1 MAAAFATILTSHES
15 SAIGSVTRQVPTPD
29 QMFNM
34 LATDLRTAV
43 PTTVR
48 RGLTT
53 GSAPT
58 KSSFFFFFFFFWV
71 VFDRSDRLPPVHV
84 CFAPK
89 RTEARRGALNW
100 LQLISSSWELDRSL

>member
-29 QMFNM
+29 HMFNM

-58 KSSFFFFFFFFWV
+58 KSTVGGDEVREVTDILF
-71 VFDRSDRLPPVHV
+71 
-84 CFAPK
+84 
-89 RTEARRGALNW
+89 
-100 LQLISSSWELDRSL
+100 RSLKDKDLQASFDTPDEDPGPHSQMRQGPFSAR